1 MRKSIKS
8 FIAVFILVLGVFQLS
23 TVAFSKT
30 NIPSATSDF
39 YVNDFAN
46 VFSTDEKTRL
56 MDNAITLSDEHDGIQ
71 VVVTTVES
79 LDGNTIENYAL
90 EMYNLYGIGK
100 DDMGLLILL
109 STGDRQIRIEVG
121 KAMESYINDSKAGRF
136 IDKYAIPS
144 LKENKFD
151 EGLINLQEALI
162 NQIVTDIE
170 NENTENVQSS
180 DSKTNLDFLS
190 ILGTLLVICI
200 VVVIIV
206 LIVILVRKVIAKSRE
221 KQQTIDTLTKQLE
234 TSKQNAIEIRNTS
247 TKEINKLQRKIDNLS
262 EDKNRLICNYQ
273 SLEDKYKTLED
284 RYERVKILYPT
295 ADKDVTDMIEEEIHQ
310 RDIALAKEVDLVIQ
324 KVIDLSASKDIV
336 SELDNAKACYSRL
349 NQKQQSY
356 VRSDINRLEQLYN
369 ESFRLKQ
376 EYDRMIEEE
385 RRKKL
390 ASVAIAS
397 ITAIISC
404 ISIGKAKHLKKLKK
418 AKSIYDNLDSGSRS
432 YFDKSVAD
440 KLDKLYRE
448 AKRDKEEEEE
458 AECRRKRREE
468 EERRRRMQ
476 SSSHSSFGSSSHY
489 GGFGGHSGGGG
500 ASRGF

>member
-23 TVAFSKT
+23 TVAFAKT

-79 LDGNTIENYAL
+79 LDGDTIENYAL

-295 ADKDVTDMIEEEIHQ
+295 ADKDVTDMIEEEIRQ

-404 ISIGKAKHLKKLKK
+404 ISIGKAKHLKKLKE

-458 AECRRKRREE
+458 AERRRKRREE

-489 GGFGGHSGGGG
+489 GGFGGHSRGGG